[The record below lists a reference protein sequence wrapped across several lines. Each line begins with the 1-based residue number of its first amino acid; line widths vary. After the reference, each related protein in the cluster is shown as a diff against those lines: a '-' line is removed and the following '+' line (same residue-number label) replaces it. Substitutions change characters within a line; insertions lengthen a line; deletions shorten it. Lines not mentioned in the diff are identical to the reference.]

1 MKENVPLDDP
11 DVEANQEQTM
21 WGEPQEGDAEMECDI
36 GVDNFNSDT
45 DDEDLSS
52 QDEFTECEDEDF
64 LPIEE
69 ELADDKELSSDDEEL
84 PSDNEEIPDGQQHS
98 KKNLE

>member
-36 GVDNFNSDT
+36 
-45 DDEDLSS
+45 
-52 QDEFTECEDEDF
+52 DF
-64 LPIEE
+64 SLPIEPNCIMCQFH
-69 ELADDKELSSDDEEL
+69 KTS
-84 PSDNEEIPDGQQHS
+84 
-98 KKNLE
+98 

>member
-36 GVDNFNSDT
+36 DVDNFNSDT
-45 DDEDLSS
+45 DDYLLYCIIPFKLVQE
-52 QDEFTECEDEDF
+52 
-64 LPIEE
+64 
-69 ELADDKELSSDDEEL
+69 SD
-84 PSDNEEIPDGQQHS
+84 
-98 KKNLE
+98 